1 MVPLLAGC
9 LLLMRVV
16 LCTPTYDC
24 PDYVREGLQ
33 LDCTCLSGCEA
44 GNVTWPGYSDS
55 ARLQQHDVT
64 RAQNGSEFICQ
75 EVCDGEKV
83 SNITVE
89 IAGPEGEFVTDG
101 SRDLTLEC
109 QARDVYPEPEY
120 LWQHTTCINTTAN
133 GRICTIH
140 PVPDDDGADITCI
153 AEVDLDGYGP
163 YSAFAIY
170 KLNVSYRAT
179 VQRLELTNSKGT
191 LSNNLTVNRGDSASV
206 YCVATGRPPPDVVL
220 MKDDGHG
227 MESVHGLV
235 TAENLYTRVIT
246 YEIPNATLLHEGQY
260 ACLAK
265 NGLGTPDVNS
275 AALAVSA

>member
-1 MVPLLAGC
+1 MTSPEPRTDG
-9 LLLMRVV
+9 
-16 LCTPTYDC
+16 
-24 PDYVREGLQ
+24 
-33 LDCTCLSGCEA
+33 
-44 GNVTWPGYSDS
+44 PGS
-55 ARLQQHDVT
+55 
-64 RAQNGSEFICQ
+64 
-75 EVCDGEKV
+75 
-83 SNITVE
+83 VE

-153 AEVDLDGYGP
+153 AEVDLDD
-163 YSAFAIY
+163 
-170 KLNVSYRAT
+170 RAT

-275 AALAVSA
+275 AALAVSAGRKVAILNRTKPHRIGENKANKITLQIT